1 MESNE
6 GIYSEAIN
14 PESTLSLTEEGTKGD
29 WEEQNPKAD
38 DWLEIGTIVAPQGL
52 KGELRVYPNSDFPE
66 RFEQP
71 GVRWL
76 QRPGETQPQ
85 PIELLSGRFIPGKA
99 LYIVQLAGVESREQ
113 AEALRGS
120 QLFVPQS
127 DRPKLGEDEY
137 HVRDLIDLEVF
148 NQLTGEVVGVV
159 VDVIRAGN
167 ELLEVQLHNPPPPAP
182 AKPEASIPT
191 RTSKQRKPKRQMIP
205 KPKTILIPFVKAIA
219 PVVDLQRGRIEITP
233 PAGLLEVNDT

>member
-1 MESNE
+1 
-6 GIYSEAIN
+6 
-14 PESTLSLTEEGTKGD
+14 
-29 WEEQNPKAD
+29 
-38 DWLEIGTIVAPQGL
+38 
-52 KGELRVYPNSDFPE
+52 
-66 RFEQP
+66 
-71 GVRWL
+71 
-76 QRPGETQPQ
+76 
-85 PIELLSGRFIPGKA
+85 
-99 LYIVQLAGVESREQ
+99 
-113 AEALRGS
+113 
-120 QLFVPQS
+120 
-127 DRPKLGEDEY
+127 
-137 HVRDLIDLEVF
+137 LIDLEVF

-191 RTSKQRKPKRQMIP
+191 RTSKQRKPKRQTIP